1 MINLILKLMENEA
14 LKTAFL
20 KLANMS
26 ISASWLVLAILV
38 LRLVLKKAPKWVNVL
53 LWGIVAVRLVCP
65 FTIESALSLI
75 PSTQTIPMNIEMAA
89 IPAIDSGVEAVNSM
103 VNPIIAASFTPN
115 PAASANPLQIWIPL
129 ASVVWA
135 FGMVLMLLYT
145 AISYWRLNRRIDTA
159 VLYRD
164 NIFQSEHVSSPF
176 VLGIIK
182 PKIYLPFHMN
192 EQDLQHVVA
201 HEQAHIRRKDHWWK
215 PLGFLLLTVHWF
227 NPLMWL
233 AYVLL
238 CGDIEIACDEKV
250 IKDLDNEQ
258 RADYTQALVACSVN
272 RRVIAACPLAFGEV
286 GVKDRVK
293 SVMNYKKPT
302 FWAITLALLVCAA
315 VTVCFLTDP
324 NPSRE
329 FSMTGNNVS
338 NLNPEAIV
346 DRIIDIENITN
357 SGVYTNPNNY
367 SLQVDSDFNWAGED
381 SQAVRYFFSDSKST
395 YSGQLRI
402 FPDKE
407 KYLILPP
414 TEKKDQESTFLLR
427 HYLDAV
433 KYLPQDSI
441 RQMAPADQY
450 IIQQREEG
458 QPSDYNRVITY
469 SSKGVEDTDGWYIH
483 LQIQPLHEEGGQYH
497 GTGDEVLDVFY
508 GDSYGAVATPDNIA
522 FGRYDL
528 EGENAEITEVRLRN
542 LHNGKDTV
550 ITNPADIQS
559 IAEFF
564 TKVQGTNR
572 TSSKGYYGGSYDVQL
587 CNDSRTVLSIGF
599 GDDDSFNCGDYGDG
613 YPARYELWGVTR
625 EDVIRFF
632 SQYDS
637 SDFEWGL
644 TSILNAKLL
653 EIHDGYF
660 LVEPVEGSLE
670 LSSASRIEVPMK
682 NMEPS
687 PEPKVGDIL
696 EIEYDGQLQETYPA
710 RINNP
715 FSIKIAES
723 IRRLSLND
731 VIILSQ
737 KGHDLN
743 WSDFDRF
750 EYIETGFGL
759 YIRVYEIND
768 MFRLLIGGNHPEGY
782 PNKDPMYIYLTLVED
797 KEIKIDIRDGGVT
810 EFISEH
816 NSDSSEE
823 WDRIPM
829 VMVNG
834 ELYLDTG
841 KESTVVAR
849 CGMMDG
855 EITSQVDGSKAPT
868 IDNQSNFGTG
878 YGYQYGT
885 IEGTIEIFMN
895 EKWWI
900 FATEEVR
907 REIQFPQ
914 NSDGTSNKDIL
925 KIFSNSISGDNTI
938 IVTDHVYADDSAY
951 GLDGV
956 VQYADETG
964 SPWKLAF
971 IRDGV
976 VHLVGQ
982 NWGTDYI
989 IASRLK
995 YLGNG
1000 AVQVYVENKQNGDFY
1015 ECIIIFAQD
1024 ESGNT
1029 NFKSESKEVEVPKD
1043 TMELMT
1049 YPIVPVTV
1057 VDLITGE
1064 QKFVN
1069 SNPSI
1074 RAIQSLIASE
1084 WWAEGNPAC
1093 DYDFK
1098 ITVNEEDF
1106 LYHTDCGTFT
1116 AVSGDRCI
1124 TLDETQQE
1132 AMDRLLSEANDV
1144 LDRYWLTIGAD
1155 GVKSIE
1161 IKTAHSSGGC
1171 EHADGS
1177 LYQKGER
1184 IWVECLDGY
1193 RDLRGVS
1200 FTAVDEAGQVIWQAS
1215 IPDGEDNEGFTHLR
1229 NDDWNITNIP

>member
-1 MINLILKLMENEA
+1 MIRLILQMTENAA
-14 LKTAFL
+14 LKNLFL

-26 ISASWLVLAILV
+26 ISASWIVLVV
-38 LRLVLKKAPKWVNVL
+38 LLLRVVLKKAPKWVNVL
-53 LWGIVAVRLVCP
+53 LWGIVAIRLICP
-65 FTIESALSLI
+65 FSFESALSLI
-75 PSTQTIPMNIEMAA
+75 PNTETIPMNIEMDAT
-89 IPAIDSGVEAVNSM
+89 PAIDSGINAVNSV
-103 VNPIIAASFTPN
+103 VNPIISASFTPH
-115 PAASANPLQIWIPL
+115 PGASANPLQIWIPL
-129 ASVVWA
+129 AAVIWF
-135 FGMVLMLLYT
+135 FGMVLMMLYT
-145 AISYWRLNRRIDTA
+145 VISYWRLRRKVDTA
-159 VLYRD
+159 VRYKD
-164 NIFQSEHVSSPF
+164 NIYQSENVSAPF
-176 VLGIIK
+176 VLGILN
-182 PKIYLPFHMN
+182 PRIYLPYSMDGKN
-192 EQDLQHVVA
+192 LSHVVA

-215 PLGFLLLTVHWF
+215 PLGFLLLTVYWF
-227 NPLMWL
+227 NPLMWV
-233 AYVLL
+233 AYIIL
-238 CGDIEIACDEKV
+238 CRDIELACDEKV
-250 IKDLDNEQ
+250 IAKLGSEQ

-272 RRVIAACPLAFGEV
+272 RRMIAACPLAFGEV

-293 SVMNYKKPT
+293 SIMNYRKPA
-302 FWAITLALLVCAA
+302 FWILVISVITCVIVA
-315 VTVCFLTDP
+315 VCFLT
-324 NPSRE
+324 
-329 FSMTGNNVS
+329 
-338 NLNPEAIV
+338 NPEDHEVALGISGS
-346 DRIIDIENITN
+346 IE
-357 SGVYTNPNNY
+357 
-367 SLQVDSDFNWAGED
+367 
-381 SQAVRYFFSDSKST
+381 
-395 YSGQLRI
+395 
-402 FPDKE
+402 
-407 KYLILPP
+407 
-414 TEKKDQESTFLLR
+414 
-427 HYLDAV
+427 
-433 KYLPQDSI
+433 
-441 RQMAPADQY
+441 
-450 IIQQREEG
+450 
-458 QPSDYNRVITY
+458 
-469 SSKGVEDTDGWYIH
+469 SSKWKISLHIDDVTPKGATITLMQDGGF
-483 LQIQPLHEEGGQYH
+483 LVNRL
-497 GTGDEVLDVFY
+497 FY
-508 GDSYGAVATPDNIA
+508 GDDYNIEKFENNHWIAIEPLYDPVWATIAYSVPLNDSITWNVNWSNIFGELEPGIYRFCKSITDHRAPGATDH
-522 FGRYDL
+522 
-528 EGENAEITEVRLRN
+528 EVF
-542 LHNGKDTV
+542 T
-550 ITNPADIQS
+550 
-559 IAEFF
+559 AEFLIPSAESDGKAMLLA
-564 TKVQGTNR
+564 KV
-572 TSSKGYYGGSYDVQL
+572 
-587 CNDSRTVLSIGF
+587 IEIF
-599 GDDDSFNCGDYGDG
+599 DG
-613 YPARYELWGVTR
+613 
-625 EDVIRFF
+625 
-632 SQYDS
+632 
-637 SDFEWGL
+637 
-644 TSILNAKLL
+644 
-653 EIHDGYF
+653 HF

-670 LSSASRIEVPMK
+670 LSSASIIEVSMK
-682 NMEPS
+682 NMKSS
-687 PEPKVGDIL
+687 PEPQIGDLL
-696 EIEYDGQLQETYPA
+696 EIEYDGQIMETYPA

-715 FSIKIAES
+715 YSIKVIEEAES
-723 IRRLSLND
+723 R
-731 VIILSQ
+731 
-737 KGHDLN
+737 DL
-743 WSDFDRF
+743 
-750 EYIETGFGL
+750 
-759 YIRVYEIND
+759 
-768 MFRLLIGGNHPEGY
+768 
-782 PNKDPMYIYLTLVED
+782 
-797 KEIKIDIRDGGVT
+797 
-810 EFISEH
+810 
-816 NSDSSEE
+816 
-823 WDRIPM
+823 IPM

-855 EITSQVDGSKAPT
+855 EIISQVDGSKAPT

-976 VHLVGQ
+976 VHPVGQ

-1074 RAIQSLIASE
+1074 RVIQSLIASE

-1193 RDLRGVS
+1193 RDLGGVS
-1200 FTAVDEAGQVIWQAS
+1200 FSAVDEAGLVIWQAS

>member
-38 LRLVLKKAPKWVNVL
+38 LRLVLKKAPKWVNVI
-53 LWGIVAVRLVCP
+53 LWGIVAVRLICP

-89 IPAIDSGVEAVNSM
+89 KPAIDSGVGVVNSM
-103 VNPIIAASFTPN
+103 VNPMIAASFTPN

-129 ASVVWA
+129 IAVIWL
-135 FGMVLMLLYT
+135 FGMVLMFLYT

-164 NIFQSEHVSSPF
+164 NIFQSERVSSPF

-201 HEQAHIRRKDHWWK
+201 HEQAHILRKDHWWK
-215 PLGFLLLTVHWF
+215 PLGFLLLTVYWF
-227 NPLMWL
+227 NPLMWV

-238 CGDIEIACDEKV
+238 CRDIELACDEKV
-250 IKDLDNEQ
+250 IEQLNSEQ
-258 RADYTQALVACSVN
+258 RANYTQALVASSVN
-272 RRVIAACPLAFGEV
+272 RRMISACPLAFGEV
-286 GVKDRVK
+286 DVKERVK
-293 SVMNYKKPT
+293 SIMNYRKPT
-302 FWAITLALLVCAA
+302 FWITVVSTVACAIVAI
-315 VTVCFLTDP
+315 CFLT
-324 NPSRE
+324 NPVEQDVVPGIFGSIDSSKWNISLE
-329 FSMTGNNVS
+329 VS
-338 NLNPEAIV
+338 NVTPKGATI
-346 DRIIDIENITN
+346 
-357 SGVYTNPNNY
+357 
-367 SLQVDSDFNWAGED
+367 
-381 SQAVRYFFSDSKST
+381 K
-395 YSGQLRI
+395 
-402 FPDKE
+402 
-407 KYLILPP
+407 LIQ
-414 TEKKDQESTFLLR
+414 DGG
-427 HYLDAV
+427 
-433 KYLPQDSI
+433 YLP
-441 RQMAPADQY
+441 
-450 IIQQREEG
+450 
-458 QPSDYNRVITY
+458 NR
-469 SSKGVEDTDGWYIH
+469 
-483 LQIQPLHEEGGQYH
+483 L
-497 GTGDEVLDVFY
+497 FY
-508 GDSYGAVATPDNIA
+508 GDDYSIEKYENNQWMAVEPLNDLVWATIA
-522 FGRYDL
+522 HSVPL
-528 EGENAEITEVRLRN
+528 
-542 LHNGKDTV
+542 
-550 ITNPADIQS
+550 
-559 IAEFF
+559 
-564 TKVQGTNR
+564 
-572 TSSKGYYGGSYDVQL
+572 
-587 CNDSRTVLSIGF
+587 NDSITWSINWSNTFGELDAGLYRFCKTVS
-599 GDDDSFNCGDYGDG
+599 DQRV
-613 YPARYELWGVTR
+613 PGVTDH
-625 EDVIRFF
+625 EVYTVEFIISSGESSGKGMLLAKVI
-632 SQYDS
+632 D
-637 SDFEWGL
+637 
-644 TSILNAKLL
+644 
-653 EIHDGYF
+653 IHDGYF
-660 LVEPVEGSLE
+660 FVEPVKGSLE

-715 FSIKIAES
+715 YNIKIAES

-737 KGHDLN
+737 KSYDLN

-768 MFRLLIGGNHPEGY
+768 MFRLMIGGNHPEGY
-782 PNKDPMYIYLTLVED
+782 PDKEPMYIYLTLVED
-797 KEIKIDIRDGGVT
+797 KETKIDIRDGGVT
-810 EFISEH
+810 EFIAEH
-816 NSDSSEE
+816 NTHSAET

-841 KESTVVAR
+841 KESTVIAR
-849 CGMMDG
+849 CGNMDG

-878 YGYQYGT
+878 YGYQYGP
-885 IEGTIEIFMN
+885 IEGTIEIKMN
-895 EKWWI
+895 GKWWI

-907 REIQFPQ
+907 QEIQFP
-914 NSDGTSNKDIL
+914 T
-925 KIFSNSISGDNTI
+925 
-938 IVTDHVYADDSAY
+938 
-951 GLDGV
+951 
-956 VQYADETG
+956 E
-964 SPWKLAF
+964 
-971 IRDGV
+971 
-976 VHLVGQ
+976 
-982 NWGTDYI
+982 GTD
-989 IASRLK
+989 
-995 YLGNG
+995 
-1000 AVQVYVENKQNGDFY
+1000 
-1015 ECIIIFAQD
+1015 
-1024 ESGNT
+1024 
-1029 NFKSESKEVEVPKD
+1029 
-1043 TMELMT
+1043 MELMID
-1049 YPIVPVTV
+1049 PIVPVTV

-1074 RAIQSLIASE
+1074 RAVQSLIASE
-1084 WWAEGNPAC
+1084 WWDEGNPAC

-1155 GVKSIE
+1155 GVKRIE

-1177 LYQKGER
+1177 LYKKGER

-1193 RDLRGVS
+1193 LDLRGVS
-1200 FTAVDEAGQVIWQAS
+1200 FTALAEDGQIIWQAS
-1215 IPDGEDNEGFTHLR
+1215 IPDGEDNAGFTHLR
-1229 NDDWNITNIP
+1229 NNDWNITNIP